1 MPDRRGFLKLV
12 AAVGGC
18 LTAMLA
24 GVPAL
29 VSFASPA
36 FRRKPEQTWVR
47 LGDVG
52 QFEAEVPM
60 RVDFAQ
66 TVADAWVETRTVRSV
81 WVYTDDGAHFTVYDP
96 RCTHLG
102 CGYDWMKDSG
112 VFQCPC
118 HYGQF
123 EPRTGAVVAGPPPR
137 PLDRLETKI
146 DDEVLYAAYRES

>member
-12 AAVGGC
+12 AAVGGF
-18 LTAMLA
+18 LSAALA
-24 GVPAL
+24 GIPAL

-36 FRRKPEQTWVR
+36 LRRKPAQTWVK
-47 LGDVG
+47 LANVG
-52 QFEAEVPM
+52 QFEPEVPM

-81 WVYTDDGAHFTVYDP
+81 WVYTEDGTHFTVYDP

-102 CGYDWMKDSG
+102 CGYAWIKEAG
-112 VFQCPC
+112 VFECPC
-118 HYGQF
+118 HFGKF
-123 EPRTGAVVAGPPPR
+123 EPRTGAVVAGPAPR

-146 DDEVLYAAYRES
+146 EDEVLYAAYRES